1 MQRKVNIPK
10 LYAAYFKKAK
20 DGKMSFVSVKKE
32 LLNKIKKNEWY
43 NKENQQLIDLPEDLR
58 KRLGIKSE
66 GLIDIKDIDKVVTLF
81 YK

>member
-1 MQRKVNIPK
+1 
-10 LYAAYFKKAK
+10 
-20 DGKMSFVSVKKE
+20 MSFVSVKKE

-43 NKENQQLIDLPEDLR
+43 NKENQQFIDLPEDLR
-58 KRLGIKSE
+58 KRLGIQSE